1 MVEISLECA
10 IEGQVG
16 SFEVTID
23 DCKKISALKKAIKEE
38 IDYSGRAKD
47 LELSLAKK
55 GEGWLP
61 IEDLAAIEDGVAV
74 PGFEKVSLVDTKSEK
89 YSAYSIQ
96 KMLQIKGLPSPQTEQ
111 IHVLVVVPKD
121 ENDRSA
127 AMALGVAPSLP
138 PTTIH
143 RHPERLKRWAAINEM
158 IRQKNQEGNEKTS
171 TRDTNKK
178 RKNRDI
184 DSSMPYSSLSWTDLE
199 PILSMEDFNLEASAV
214 PQKVVEELR
223 DRLMQVRKLYGDVY
237 SGKEAKRQVFIMAII
252 EAVCLMLGDATIL
265 FVLKRGKKRV
275 SIVEAKR
282 DDIPQG
288 IAQNVA
294 GLEALSDVEGLER
307 TLGIVT
313 NYLEWVFISD
323 DDEKIRRMNTTL
335 KVYGAVPSTKELKEI
350 VGMIC
355 GLLANST

>member
-1 MVEISLECA
+1 
-10 IEGQVG
+10 
-16 SFEVTID
+16 
-23 DCKKISALKKAIKEE
+23 
-38 IDYSGRAKD
+38 
-47 LELSLAKK
+47 
-55 GEGWLP
+55 
-61 IEDLAAIEDGVAV
+61 
-74 PGFEKVSLVDTKSEK
+74 
-89 YSAYSIQ
+89 
-96 KMLQIKGLPSPQTEQ
+96 MLQIKGLPSPQTEQ

-199 PILSMEDFNLEASAV
+199 PILSMEDFIISKRVLFLKKLWKSYVIGLCNVKSL
-214 PQKVVEELR
+214 LW
-223 DRLMQVRKLYGDVY
+223 LLLKLYALCLVMPRFLLRGCER
-237 SGKEAKRQVFIMAII
+237 KERTCARSLRVCA
-252 EAVCLMLGDATIL
+252 EAWQ
-265 FVLKRGKKRV
+265 
-275 SIVEAKR
+275 EACIHRRSKR

-335 KVYGAVPSTKELKEI
+335 KVYGALEMTYSPEQYQANKERINAAQKRYYQRTRDARL
-350 VGMIC
+350 
-355 GLLANST
+355 SY